1 MTDAP
6 VLRGLRRA
14 IDLADD
20 VLLGTL
26 AARCRLV
33 LLTAAH
39 KRAIGQQ
46 PRDRAREQHIHARA
60 QRVARRLGLPADTA
74 RAAMVLAVSDGCR
87 LQGLA
92 DDLDQGAD
100 TGAPRM
106 LRDVNT
112 APPSPETS
120 YPWLRWWPSPARW
133 APLLRAISPLV
144 QQRLLETS
152 MARALSA
159 PLAAGEMDFLSGRR
173 LGIDVTDLDL
183 HCVVELRDGRLC
195 ATTATAE
202 ASVRGSVTDL
212 LLLAARLEDADTL
225 FFQRRLVMTGDTE
238 LGLTARNVLDRLSWA
253 QVPLDLRIGLNRAAR
268 LARVA
273 RAAHQANA

>member
-26 AARCRLV
+26 AARRRLV
-33 LLTAAH
+33 MLTAAH
-39 KRAIGQQ
+39 KRFNGQ
-46 PRDRAREQHIHARA
+46 PTRDPAREQHIHLRA
-60 QRVARRLGLPADTA
+60 QWVARRLDLPADTA
-74 RAAMVLAVSDGCR
+74 RAVMALAVADGCR

-100 TGAPRM
+100 TAATRM
-106 LRDVNT
+106 LHDVNT
-112 APPSPETS
+112 APPSPDAS
-120 YPWLRWWPSPARW
+120 YQWLRWWPSPARW
-133 APLLRAISPLV
+133 APLLRAISPRV
-144 QQRLLETS
+144 QQRWLETS

-183 HCVVELRDGRLC
+183 HWVVELREGRLC
-195 ATTATAE
+195 TSSATPE
-202 ASVRGSVTDL
+202 ASVRCSVTDL

-225 FFQRRLVMTGDTE
+225 FFQRRLMMTGDTE

-253 QVPLDLRIGLNRAAR
+253 QVPLGLRIGLNRAAR
-268 LARVA
+268 LARAA
-273 RAAHQANA
+273 RTAHHASA

>member
-1 MTDAP
+1 MADAP
-6 VLRGLRRA
+6 VLRGLRRG

-20 VLLGTL
+20 VLLATL
-26 AARCRLV
+26 AARRGLV
-33 LLTAAH
+33 ILTAAH

-46 PRDRAREQHIHARA
+46 PRDPVREQRIHARA
-60 QRVARRLGLPADTA
+60 QRLARRVGLPADTA
-74 RAAMVLAVSDGCR
+74 RAAMALAVADGCR

-92 DDLDQGAD
+92 DDLDQGGD
-100 TGAPRM
+100 TASARM

-133 APLLRAISPLV
+133 APLLRAISPHV
-144 QQRLLETS
+144 QRRLLETS
-152 MARALSA
+152 MARALSV

-183 HCVVELRDGRLC
+183 HWVVELRDGRLC
-195 ATTATAE
+195 ATSAAPE
-202 ASVRGSVTDL
+202 ASVRGTATDL

-268 LARVA
+268 LARAA
-273 RAAHQANA
+273 RAAHQAA